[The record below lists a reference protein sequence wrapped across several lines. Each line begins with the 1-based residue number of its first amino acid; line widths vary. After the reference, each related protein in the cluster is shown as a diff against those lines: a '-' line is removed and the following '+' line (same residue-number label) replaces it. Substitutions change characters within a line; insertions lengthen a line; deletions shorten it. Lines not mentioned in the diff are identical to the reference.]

1 MSTISTSRRSL
12 VCGVDCSP
20 HAATVVAL
28 AADLADRLKLR
39 LRLVHS
45 PNPEVFHT
53 GRHRRE
59 ELARGAAL
67 LDSFGVDADEHVVQL
82 GDPAQLLAAVI
93 DEDAAIAVVGSR
105 GRGPA
110 RAALLGSVSST
121 LAGCSRCPLIVVPP
135 RAEVYLK
142 AAPTIICGLDGST
155 AAESAL
161 RSAAGLAR
169 RLNAPLVALHARPSG
184 LVLRAPSVAG
194 HQQPFVEPLDAARA
208 AVSVVEQPLAALH
221 PDIRTTMRIA
231 AGDPV
236 ACLTRVAAEAE
247 HAIIVVGSHG
257 HGPLRAALLGSVS
270 VRLAAGAPVPV
281 MVVPA
286 SAETF
291 AGGVLHNRALAPPAR
306 ETREPHVAAG

>member
-1 MSTISTSRRSL
+1 MTTISTPKGSL

-28 AADLADRLKLR
+28 AADLAERLKLR

-45 PNPEVFHT
+45 PDPDVFLV
-53 GRHRRE
+53 GQHRRDV
-59 ELARGAAL
+59 LARGAAL
-67 LDSFGVDADEHVVQL
+67 LESFGVHADEHVVAL
-82 GDPAQLLAAVI
+82 GDPEQLLGAVI
-93 DEDAAIAVVGSR
+93 DEDAVLAVVGSR

-121 LAGCSRCPLIVVPP
+121 LAARSRCPLIVVPP
-135 RAEVYLK
+135 HAEVHLK

-155 AAESAL
+155 AAETAL
-161 RSAAGLAR
+161 RSAAGLAL
-169 RLNAPLVALHARPSG
+169 RLNSPLLALHARATG
-184 LVLRAPSVAG
+184 LIVRPPSVAG

-221 PDIRTTMRIA
+221 PGIRTTMRIA
-231 AGDPV
+231 AGNPV
-236 ACLTRVAAEAE
+236 DCLTRAAAEAE

-257 HGPLRAALLGSVS
+257 YGPLRAALLGSVS

-281 MVVPA
+281 MIVPA

-291 AGGVLHNRALAPPAR
+291 AGVMHDVAFASPIGETAR
-306 ETREPHVAAG
+306 GRVTAG